1 MAKSAGRCG
10 TVVMAGL
17 VVIGVV
23 WIWQDQASFVAF
35 MNEVVSKIADLITA
49 VFDAISREIQERSAG
64 GSA

>member
-1 MAKSAGRCG
+1 MGKSAGGCG
-10 TVVMAGL
+10 TVVVAGL

-49 VFDAISREIQERSAG
+49 VFGRYLP
-64 GSA
+64 